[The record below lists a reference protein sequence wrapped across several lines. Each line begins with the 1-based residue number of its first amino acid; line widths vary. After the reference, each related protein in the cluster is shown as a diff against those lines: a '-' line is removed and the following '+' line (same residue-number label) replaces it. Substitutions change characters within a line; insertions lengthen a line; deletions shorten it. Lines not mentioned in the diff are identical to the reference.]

1 MDNVKERV
9 KRLCKEKGITIQQL
23 EKQIGLSNGTISKWD
38 RYNPR
43 MDKLQLVA
51 DFFSVSTDYLTGVSS
66 QAAIESGME
75 TLEAVGTYEVDLL
88 KTYRK
93 LSEIGKVKV
102 FLAALQELHD
112 EMPPEEPEEKDDAAS
127 LTSKVG

>member
-9 KRLCKEKGITIQQL
+9 KRLCKENGITIQQL

-51 DFFSVSTDYLTGVSS
+51 DFFSVSTDYLTGVSP
-66 QAAIESGME
+66 QAAAESGME
-75 TLEAVGTYEVDLL
+75 TLKAVGTYEVDLL

-112 EMPPEEPEEKDDAAS
+112 ETPPEEPEEKDDAVS